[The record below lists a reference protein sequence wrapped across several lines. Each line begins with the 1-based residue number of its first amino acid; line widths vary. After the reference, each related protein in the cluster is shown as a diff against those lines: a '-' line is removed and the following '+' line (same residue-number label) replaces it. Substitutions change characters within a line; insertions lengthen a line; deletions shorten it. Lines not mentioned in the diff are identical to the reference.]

1 LRRSRS
7 GGLVLGP
14 ALAVALALGAFAALG
29 AGTAGAGVQAKA
41 PTQRHRQA
49 GPTVTV
55 TVGDNFF
62 KPSSLEIAPGTKV
75 KWVNKGR
82 NLHNVAPDKG
92 KLFGIDSLPSGKSY
106 SFTFNNPGKYPYY
119 CTFHGAPG
127 TGMAATITVTGT
139 ATGGGGG
146 GAVTTTPG
154 GSTPSAQPRT
164 IKVPADSPT
173 IQGAVDKANPGDLV
187 LVSPGTYKEAVT
199 VSRPNIVI
207 RGVDRNTTILEGS
220 FQLSNGFIVTAPGV
234 ALENMTA
241 RDYQGNGF
249 YWTGVDGYRGSYLT
263 AYRNGDYGIYAF
275 NSTDGLFEHSYAS
288 GSPDSGFY
296 IGQCNPCNA
305 VINDVVSEYNELGYS
320 GTNASG
326 QLFVVNSV
334 WRNNRTGI
342 APNTLDS
349 EQLAPQGNAVF
360 AANRVYDN
368 QSAQAAHSN
377 DSGFDTAFGTGIAV
391 IGGNDNIISKNL
403 VLNQTRAGI
412 VIAPNPGIST
422 NKVYES
428 TGNKVTNNIVRGSG
442 IADIAVVKFPSTTTA
457 SAASNNCFSGNKF
470 KTSKPEAIE
479 KVAPCSGS
487 GTGDFSTAIDASPF
501 LDTSK
506 NPTPTPYQQ
515 TPVPKKQPNMRN
527 PLGAK
532 AVPATSD
539 KVPGPLPDL
548 TKLKAP
554 KNK

>member
-1 LRRSRS
+1 LRRRRTV
-7 GGLVLGP
+7 GLILT
-14 ALAVALALGAFAALG
+14 LALVVVAFATVG
-29 AGTAGAGVQAKA
+29 SGVAGARTQANA
-41 PTQRHRQA
+41 PSQRHRQT
-49 GPTVTV
+49 GTTVTV
-55 TVGDNFF
+55 TLGDNFF
-62 KPSSLEIAPGTKV
+62 KPQTIEIQAGTTV

-82 NLHNVAPDKG
+82 NLHNVVPDKG
-92 KLFGIDSLPSGKSY
+92 KLFGTQSLPSGKSY
-106 SFTFNNPGKYPYY
+106 SFTFKNPGKYGYY

-127 TGMAATITVTGT
+127 TGMFGTVNVTGGT
-139 ATGGGGG
+139 TGGGT
-146 GAVTTTPG
+146 VTTTPTG
-154 GSTPSAQPRT
+154 GTVPSGKPRT

-173 IQGAVDKANPGDLV
+173 IQGAVDQANPGDLV
-187 LVSPGTYKEAVT
+187 LVSPGVYKEAVT
-199 VSRPNIVI
+199 VSRPNIVV
-207 RGVDRNTTILEGS
+207 RGVERNTTILEGS

-234 ALENMTA
+234 ALENLTA

-305 VINDVVSEYNELGYS
+305 EINDVVSEYNELGYS

-334 WRNNRTGI
+334 WRNNRSGI

-360 AANRVYDN
+360 AGNRVYDN
-368 QSAQAAHSN
+368 QSAKAAHSN
-377 DSGFDTAFGTGIAV
+377 DSGFDSAFGTGIAV

-403 VLNQTRAGI
+403 VLNQIRAGI

-428 TGNKVTNNIVRGSG
+428 TGNKVTDNVVRGSG
-442 IADIAVVKFPSTTTA
+442 IADLAIVKFPGSTTAT
-457 SAASNNCFSGNKF
+457 AASNNCFSGNKI
-470 KTSKPEAIE
+470 KTSKPDAIE
-479 KVAPCSGS
+479 KVAPCGGT
-487 GTGDFSTAIDASPF
+487 GTGDFSTAIDATPF

-515 TPVPKKQPNMRN
+515 TPIPKSQPNMKN
-527 PLGAK
+527 PRTAK

-539 KVPGPLPDL
+539 KVPGTLPDL

-554 KNK
+554 KKK